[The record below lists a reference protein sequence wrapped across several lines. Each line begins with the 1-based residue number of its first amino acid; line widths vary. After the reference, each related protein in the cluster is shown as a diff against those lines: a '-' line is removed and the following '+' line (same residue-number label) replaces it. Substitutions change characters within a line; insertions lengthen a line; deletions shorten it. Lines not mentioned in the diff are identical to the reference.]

1 MSEQTADA
9 PKRWV
14 FVVISIGITVGTA
27 LLVYW
32 FECKIS
38 G

>member
-1 MSEQTADA
+1 MSESA
-9 PKRWV
+9 PARWV
-14 FVVISIGITVGTA
+14 YVLISLVLVVGTA

>member
-1 MSEQTADA
+1 MSEGA
-9 PKRWV
+9 PARWV
-14 FVVISIGITVGTA
+14 YVLISLALLMGTA

>member
-1 MSEQTADA
+1 MS
-9 PKRWV
+9 RWKYV
-14 FVVISIGITVGTA
+14 LVSLAITVGTA

>member
-1 MSEQTADA
+1 MR
-9 PKRWV
+9 RWKYV
-14 FVVISIGITVGTA
+14 LVSLAIVVGTA

>member
-1 MSEQTADA
+1 MTQSTASA

-14 FVVISIGITVGTA
+14 FVLISIGITAGTA

>member
-1 MSEQTADA
+1 MS
-9 PKRWV
+9 RWKYV
-14 FVVISIGITVGTA
+14 LVSLAIAVGTA

>member
-1 MSEQTADA
+1 MS
-9 PKRWV
+9 RWKYLL
-14 FVVISIGITVGTA
+14 ISFALLVGTA